1 MLLDRVKCAVPNPGA
16 VAVGSPITLG
26 AAPLGYRSF
35 LTAFGAAAPCYF
47 VLSDGAGRAITGVWT
62 VNATS
67 PETATITEILWNDRL
82 ASTAGE
88 TFAASCV
95 AWNAIP
101 AREALLMRTSPLAGF
116 RNLIINGNP
125 LINQRGWPSG
135 SGTVIAN
142 QYTLD
147 RWRIVS
153 ATQWASW
160 TDSAGVRTVTAP
172 AGGMEQVIEGIGL
185 RGGVHALNWTGTAT
199 ATINGVPVTKGGLVT
214 LTGGADV
221 TVRMTGGTW
230 SMLQLEPGNQAT
242 PFEFRPVAA
251 ELALC
256 MRYFERINYANTAVL
271 GAIAVET
278 NFAPPGGGMRIPFRV
293 PKRTSPAVAI
303 SSAGHFALAGVSV
316 ASVGFGSDL
325 SGAWGTFTGSSG
337 SLAANWT
344 SVSLISVS
352 GSASISIEAEF

>member
-125 LINQRGWPSG
+125 LINQLAYV
-135 SGTVIAN
+135 SGTATVAAN

-147 RWRIVS
+147 MWRVVTS
-153 ATQWASW
+153 GQNVTW
-160 TDSAGVRTVTAP
+160 TDSGGIRTVTAP
-172 AGGMEQVIEGIGL
+172 AGGMEEVIEATGFL
-185 RGGVHALNWTGTAT
+185 GGVHALNWTGTAT
-199 ATINGVPVTKGGLVT
+199 ATINSVPVTKGGIVT
-214 LTGGADV
+214 LSGATNT
-221 TVRMTGGTW
+221 TVRMIGGTW
-230 SMLQLEPGNQAT
+230 SLLQLEPGTQAT
-242 PFEFRPVAA
+242 PFERRHYAA

-256 MRYFERINYANTAVL
+256 MRYYERLNYVSGSVL
-271 GAIAVET
+271 GPIAT
-278 NFAPPGGGMRIPFRV
+278 QLSPTPPAGQIVLPFQV
-293 PKRTSPAVAI
+293 PKRTSPAAA
-303 SSAGHFALAGVSV
+303 SSAAGNFAVAGVTCSSI
-316 ASVGFGSDL
+316 AFGGDTERIW
-325 SGAWGTFTGSSG
+325 ATFTAGSG
-337 SLAANWT
+337 SLASSWLAANVT
-344 SVSLISVS
+344 AGAACFI
-352 GSASISIEAEF
+352 AADARF